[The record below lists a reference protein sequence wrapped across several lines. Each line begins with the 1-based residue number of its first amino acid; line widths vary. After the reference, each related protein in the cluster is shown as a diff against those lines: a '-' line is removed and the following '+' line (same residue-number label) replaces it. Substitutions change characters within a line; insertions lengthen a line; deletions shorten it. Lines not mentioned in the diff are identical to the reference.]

1 MALTPFF
8 GRRPS
13 SSLFDSSIFDPFSWD
28 PFPHPFS
35 LLPSHDLDAPFR
47 QLYRDASSVA
57 NTQVDWKE
65 TPDAHIF
72 KADLPGLNKEEIKVQ
87 VEDGNVLCISGQRSK
102 EETHKDD
109 NWHRIERS
117 HGSFLR
123 KFRLPEN
130 AKPDDMKAQV
140 ENGVLTITVPKVQQP
155 KPEVKNIAITG

>member
-13 SSLFDSSIFDPFSWD
+13 SSIFDPFSWD
-28 PFPHPFS
+28 PFP
-35 LLPSHDLDAPFR
+35 SHFLSSDLDAPFR

-72 KADLPGLNKEEIKVQ
+72 KADLPGLKKEEIKVQ
-87 VEDGNVLCISGQRSK
+87 VEDGKVLSISGERSK
-102 EETHKDD
+102 EVTEKKE
-109 NWHRIERS
+109 NWHRMERS

-123 KFRLPEN
+123 RFRLPDN

-140 ENGVLTITVPKVQQP
+140 ENGVLTITVPKIEQP
-155 KPEVKNIAITG
+155 KPEIKTISIS